1 MYFSLCHENSFF
13 LKEDTTFIRFSI
25 NNSQFLNLA
34 KPIADKIDTAILY
47 SLALLYS
54 GCYDTVYSRAISSNF
69 GSQFLNLA
77 TMVL

>member
-34 KPIADKIDTAILY
+34 KPIADKIDTAIYYIVWPYCTAGAMIPCIHVLY
-47 SLALLYS
+47 HPILA
-54 GCYDTVYSRAISSNF
+54 ANF
-69 GSQFLNLA
+69 
-77 TMVL
+77 